1 MLKFPVF
8 VLEAETGDMDT
19 IDSMKWLLIHVE
31 EFWIDIKDDFR
42 YWDCNGHPLKF
53 EKSFLDNKGKGYTV
67 LGKNELE
74 ILKAY
79 VFNFAEKNGFPMT
92 EELKNTSLN
101 DIVLMVKQKID

>member
-1 MLKFPVF
+1 MLNFPVF
-8 VLEAETGDMDT
+8 VLEAETGDIDT

-53 EKSFLDNKGKGYTV
+53 EKSFLYNKGKGYTV

-74 ILKAY
+74 ILKTY
-79 VFNFAEKNGFPMT
+79 VFNFAEKNGFTMT

-101 DIVLMVKQKID
+101 DIALMVKQKID